1 MRTHAGFIIPLGR
14 EMKLSAAPAL
24 HTLHLCLPADD
35 RLSAP
40 PLTSSVPPIMTLP
53 VMTLPEDLTSEI
65 PPVSIT
71 RLEDDPAGSE
81 LLERLDGIHERK
93 EQAQATIRAEGKP
106 LSDLMAEADEV
117 AARALVGDADEE
129 EVEAAEAAVQ
139 EAKDNIEAARREVR
153 QCERAAD
160 LVRDKLRERS
170 AELHRENADSV
181 RAVHR
186 VLLRRALEAERE
198 AAALLRFLREFEAR
212 YARYTADDQSVQ
224 HPQYLKEHERTQ
236 PPRALMGPA
245 RTPGGNVFSRT
256 EATTWMYRAADM
268 LDEEPPAVLHL
279 ESLDFEAEAT
289 DLQYRRLDEDELPS
303 ALAPAA
309 APDASAESLEE
320 TAPAET
326 ASNGTGTDA
335 DGESDP
341 AGETEEDASETDA
354 DATSQTEEDPSSR
367 A

>member
-1 MRTHAGFIIPLGR
+1 
-14 EMKLSAAPAL
+14 MKLSAAPAL
-24 HTLHLCLPADD
+24 HTLRLCLPADV

-53 VMTLPEDLTSEI
+53 EDLTSEI
-65 PPVSIT
+65 PPVSII
-71 RLEDDPAGSE
+71 RLEDDPEGSE

-160 LVRDKLRERS
+160 LVRNKLRERS

-289 DLQYRRLDEDELPS
+289 DLQYRRLDEDELPP
-303 ALAPAA
+303 ALAPGGAPEGEATPANEEATDDADQTPASASEDEPDAASSADDAA
-309 APDASAESLEE
+309 AD
-320 TAPAET
+320 TTDDGAET
-326 ASNGTGTDA
+326 DHV
-335 DGESDP
+335 E
-341 AGETEEDASETDA
+341 
-354 DATSQTEEDPSSR
+354 AT
-367 A
+367 